1 MRRRGWTGWT
11 STRHFVPVDDVVDV
25 TANDVGRSARPSA
38 FPPRASSFSSSNS
51 ADRRR
56 PPQSKSSSSL
66 SSSIVKT
73 TTTMVSSSSS
83 SSSSTDLRTSRP
95 LLLRFYKS
103 GRVYSTLLLSGRP
116 LSGIRWAPCGNF
128 GLVHSIRPGGV
139 ADVAGVRRG
148 AIITG
153 VDDVGLRTLDHAGI
167 ARTLRDRFGRGVSLV
182 PRGLYLTRVFLG
194 GGTRRSFASASLVSH
209 HNI

>member
-1 MRRRGWTGWT
+1 VGEGIIPPPVATIATTATGPGDDDGGGDFA
-11 STRHFVPVDDVVDV
+11 SVDDVVDA
-25 TANDVGRSARPSA
+25 TANDVGRSVRPGA
-38 FPPRASSFSSSNS
+38 LPPRTSSFSSSNS

-56 PPQSKSSSSL
+56 PSQSKSSST
-66 SSSIVKT
+66 SSIVKT
-73 TTTMVSSSSS
+73 TTAKASSSSS
-83 SSSSTDLRTSRP
+83 PIDLRTRRP

-128 GLVHSIRPGGV
+128 GLVHSVRPGGV

-153 VDDVGLRTLDHAGI
+153 VDGVGLRTLDHAGI
-167 ARTLRDRFGRGVSLV
+167 ARTLRDRFGRGVSLAH
-182 PRGLYLTRVFLG
+182 RSLYLALVFW
-194 GGTRRSFASASLVSH
+194 GGTRRAL
-209 HNI
+209 